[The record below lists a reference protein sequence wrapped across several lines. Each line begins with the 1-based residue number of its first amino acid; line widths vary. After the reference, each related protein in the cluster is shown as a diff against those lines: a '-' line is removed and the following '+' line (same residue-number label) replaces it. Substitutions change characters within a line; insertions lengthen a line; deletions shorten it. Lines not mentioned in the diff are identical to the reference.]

1 MTLPI
6 NQIATFGDARR
17 MLLDTIADVRSGQ
30 LEVSKGMAVAALMKE
45 VNGSIQAEINQ
56 AKMVIMAQKEGHNF
70 GRMVGMGQKVIGNAQ
85 NQEA

>member
-17 MLLDTIADVRSGQ
+17 MLLDTIADIRRGD
-30 LEVSKGMAVAALMKE
+30 LDVSRGMAVAALMKE
-45 VNGSIQAEINQ
+45 VNGSIQGEVNT
-56 AKMVIMAQKEGHNF
+56 AKMVILAQKEGHNF
-70 GRMVGMGQKVIGNAQ
+70 GRMVGMGQKVIGNGE

>member
-17 MLLDTIADVRSGQ
+17 MLLDTISDIRNGSM
-30 LEVSKGMAVAALMKE
+30 EVGRGMAVAALMKE

-56 AKMVIMAQKEGHNF
+56 AKMVILAQKEGHNF
-70 GRMVGMGQKVIGNAQ
+70 GRMVGMGQKLIGNSG